1 MSKETE
7 LAIANERANALV
19 FDTAEHFALAQRI
32 CQCLITANM
41 LPKQFCGEQNFGN
54 CMLALEIAQRAQLPV
69 MEVFQNLYVVNGK
82 TSWASQYLI
91 GRVNS
96 SRRFSGLRWDSEGD
110 GTDKWRMRAK
120 SVDTRTGEELVGEW
134 VSLQMARDE
143 KWGAKWN
150 TMPGQMLRYRSAAFW
165 VRVYAPDIAMGIP
178 MYDEV
183 EDISYTEI
191 VNDEEAKANRD
202 AAANAIAGAI
212 GKKKKPQ
219 PVVQIVVE
227 KEGDTPTDTPTDTPS
242 DAPSNKPNGEQYNS
256 ILEKAKQNLGIPS
269 SNKGS
274 ELFPQ

>member
-1 MSKETE
+1 MAKETE
-7 LAIANERANALV
+7 IAIANERANALV
-19 FDTAEHFALAQRI
+19 FDTVEHFELAQRI
-32 CQCLITANM
+32 CQCLVTANM

-96 SRRFSGLRWDSEGD
+96 SRKFSGLRWDSENE
-110 GTDKWRMRAK
+110 GTDQWRMRAK

-134 VSLQMARDE
+134 VSLQMAHAE

-183 EDISYTEI
+183 EDVEYVEVQEDSEK
-191 VNDEEAKANRD
+191 EQKKK
-202 AAANAIAGAI
+202 AAAEALRNAI
-212 GKKKKPQ
+212 GKKKPQDPQ
-219 PVVQIVVE
+219 PVVSVVVE
-227 KEGDTPTDTPTDTPS
+227 Q
-242 DAPSNKPNGEQYNS
+242 KPNGTTYQAE
-256 ILEKAKQNLGIPS
+256 LEKAKKNLGIGGEMPVETTDLPFD
-269 SNKGS
+269 NI
-274 ELFPQ
+274 